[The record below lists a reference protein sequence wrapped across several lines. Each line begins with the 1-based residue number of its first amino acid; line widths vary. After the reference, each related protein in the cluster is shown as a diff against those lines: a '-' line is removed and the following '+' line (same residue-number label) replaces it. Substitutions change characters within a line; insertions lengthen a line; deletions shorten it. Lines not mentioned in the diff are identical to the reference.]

1 MMKVNPNLSL
11 YDYIVMVEDI
21 AEEFFDENNTYC
33 PHIGELNAMRLFYN
47 KCVEESK
54 FDEKYGHNIVNAEDM
69 IEIVADKEFIDV
81 FNRNIDYEFRGS
93 PACCDFCSAY
103 RNARDIVNT
112 RKSSIGNA
120 TDTISL
126 MIKKITDSIS
136 SVINEDTV
144 NTLSQIGKDMLGGKV
159 TAEAIVAAYK
169 GNIKEDSA
177 KVAKADILESVVNE
191 NSNAAM
197 KQAKK

>member
-69 IEIVADKEFIDV
+69 IEIIADKEFIDV

-93 PACCDFCSAY
+93 LACCDFCSAY

-112 RKSSIGNA
+112 KKSSIGNA

-144 NTLSQIGKDMLGGKV
+144 NALSQIGKDMLGGKV
-159 TAEAIVAAYK
+159 TAEAIVDAYK

-177 KVAKADILESVVNE
+177 KVAKADKLESVVNE